1 MSDSVVKEDV
11 VNPSAHLGQID
22 LTMEVTDDSL
32 SDNDMEIVQEKS
44 QSTRVSVFDRL
55 DIDDRLKINKEPTKN
70 YAAAVGGTVSEALS
84 FYPLADKTQSCVR
97 IPVELATEV
106 MTTHKATLF
115 GYFLGPRLNFNVV
128 ERYVSA
134 VWGKFGLTNAMM
146 NNNGIYFFKFND
158 VGGSKQ
164 VVEAGPLMIR
174 GVPLFVEHWE
184 PGKALSKPIH
194 NSCPLWV
201 KLHNVP
207 LVAFNKEGLSR
218 IASALGVPKQLD
230 ACTASMCD
238 KAWGRPGFAKVLVD
252 IWAVGDLKRDLQ
264 VVIPSLS
271 GGDDVRVQ
279 VKVEYLWEP
288 TQCSH
293 CLVFGHKTTSCAK
306 AIVAQASKGKNK
318 VVDVDGFTTVQRNEW
333 RPKHVG
339 STSGSKGVTIVEKPT
354 VALVDSSTVSGP
366 SVVVQ
371 AHEVQENLGEQQR
384 SKESLVT
391 PIVVEDPPVE
401 QNVVKDSMET
411 GAGVLGGLKDSF
423 VPNYVCTS
431 RGTPDLPFKQS
442 VVNTVKQYTA
452 RRGKFVSLTPTQGKP
467 REERGTNAFSALAD
481 LQDSDDVFSGDVAAV
496 SSDPKV
502 TTVGGH
508 AVSPLEGC
516 WNIRGLN
523 ASDKQQEVRSFISN
537 SCLHLCI
544 VLESHVR
551 REVLHTVCN
560 NVFRRWPWFSNQANS
575 DVGTRII
582 LAWDLSVIDV
592 VLIESHA
599 QFLHCEV
606 RFRDSDDCFF
616 LSVVYGYNRSSD
628 RRLLWSGLRKFK
640 VLIGDKP
647 WVVVGDFNCL
657 LFPHDAYGGVS
668 KRNGDM
674 MDFAACV
681 EDVEIFDVRFMGIHH
696 TWCQK
701 PKEESGLRRKL
712 DRILANTEF
721 TTGFH
726 DATATF
732 LPRGLS
738 DHSPALLSFKG
749 DLRKRCFGF
758 KFDNFLV
765 QDARFLQI
773 VKEGWKVHVEGT
785 FMFRLTSKL
794 KNLKKPLRRLRSSYG
809 NLTER
814 TIRLKHELDVVQL
827 AIDFDPSNGVL
838 REDLEHL
845 RDAYQQACWMDLSA
859 VRQRAKVKWLME
871 ADSNTKYFH
880 HVLKE
885 KRNLQ
890 HYYAVS
896 NGEGDYVYGSDV
908 ALAFIDHFRSIIG
921 TVDASVVP
929 DMPEGLFNSRL
940 SVMEAND
947 MIRPIGDDEIK
958 SALFRIGN
966 DKAPGSDGFSSKFFK
981 ASWDVVGS
989 DVLLAIHNFFYRGW
1003 IAKEINHTLL
1013 CLLPKSENATSV
1025 TDFRPIACC
1034 SVLYKCISKV
1044 IVDRMKPVLDKL
1056 VDSSQSAF
1064 IPGRKIGD
1072 NILMAHEL
1080 VVGYHLNKG
1089 PPRCAFKIDLRKAY
1103 DMVSWDYLLCMLCG
1117 MGFHS
1122 VLIKWISEMIFTTS
1136 FSISLNGETFGH
1148 FLGKRGI
1155 RQGDPIS
1162 PYLFTIVMEGFS
1174 MLFRQCVREAEQFGY
1189 HLGCLDIE
1197 LTHLCFADDLFVFT
1211 RGDVASVGV
1220 LKKALDLFALRSGLS
1235 PNLQKSDVFFGN
1247 VPDSEKLAILECLPF
1262 REGSFPIRY
1271 LGVPLSPVALKVA
1284 DYGVLLAKVR
1294 ARVNNWKSKFL
1305 SFGGRRQLIISVLQ
1319 SLQLYWMAVF
1329 LFPSGVVHELEACF
1343 RDFLW
1348 AQGNSSKGK
1357 CKVAWDLVCRPFDA
1371 GGLGI
1376 KRLSVWN
1383 RAILTKNL
1391 WAVVTRHQSLWVR
1404 SYILRGANIWAVR
1417 RNNRWSWLFTKLM
1430 SLRDVIRRF
1439 VSVRI
1444 GDGLMANAW
1453 EDTWL
1458 PCGPLSMVLPYR
1470 LFHASNFSPSTSV
1483 RQVLDVWDH
1492 ECPPTWIARVPI
1504 LATLQWPL
1512 LAVENTDSFCWDI
1525 DVAGHSEFTV
1535 RRAYNSLAGD
1545 SMLVLWSKKVW
1556 FKGHIPRHSFCLWLA
1571 CLGRLPTQDRI
1582 ANWKHDPPDMRC
1594 SLCQL
1599 CMDSHAHLF
1608 FECTYSANVWQMVR
1622 IRVGWMEASVTWDVM
1637 VHLLEDPSQA
1647 PKTMFHKLVLA
1658 ASVYMI
1664 WKERNSRLFSS
1675 EKLPEIKIVN
1685 NILEVVQN
1693 RLAWKR
1699 RKRRLVDH
1707 GLHAG

>member
-318 VVDVDGFTTVQRNEW
+318 VVDVDGFTTVQRKEW

-508 AVSPLEGC
+508 AVSPLEGSG
-516 WNIRGLN
+516 R
-523 ASDKQQEVRSFISN
+523 DKS
-537 SCLHLCI
+537 
-544 VLESHVR
+544 
-551 REVLHTVCN
+551 
-560 NVFRRWPWFSNQANS
+560 ANS

-582 LAWDLSVIDV
+582 LAWDLAVIDV

-616 LSVVYGYNRSSD
+616 LSVVYGSNRSSD

-845 RDAYQQACWMDLSA
+845 RDAYQQACWMDLST

-966 DKAPGSDGFSSKFFK
+966 DKAPGKCN
-981 ASWDVVGS
+981 
-989 DVLLAIHNFFYRGW
+989 L
-1003 IAKEINHTLL
+1003 
-1013 CLLPKSENATSV
+1013 V

-1089 PPRCAFKIDLRKAY
+1089 PPKCAFKIDLRKAY
-1103 DMVSWDYLLCMLCG
+1103 DMVSWDYLLCMLRG

-1294 ARVNNWKSKFL
+1294 AR
-1305 SFGGRRQLIISVLQ
+1305 

-1404 SYILRGANIWAVR
+1404 WVRSYILRGANIWAVR

-1458 PCGPLSMVLPYR
+1458 PCGPLAMVLPYR

-1504 LATLQWPL
+1504 LATLQWPS